1 MIQSSIVGTNWV
13 VTVVPNYRRIK
24 PNDLFEWA
32 ERKIK
37 SKNLAHILRL
47 G

>member
-1 MIQSSIVGTNWV
+1 MIWSSIVGTNWV

-24 PNDLFEWA
+24 PNDSFEWA
-32 ERKIK
+32 QRKRK
-37 SKNLAHILRL
+37 SKNLTHILRL